1 MKRLSLFLLVLGAG
15 CFQGVPENIPC
26 TGDDECPTGYYCG
39 GLWCSSLEK
48 GSPEVL
54 ELGGVALSEAG
65 PYGPSLVLP
74 KNQYAQFRVQ
84 VKNTGGTDAYKVRL
98 THDAPACFGLET
110 YSDASMVKAGGSD
123 SMVVRLTGKPTSPCP
138 AVDVKVTF
146 TSTVAVSGA
155 KPRVFTG
162 VFRAE

>member
-1 MKRLSLFLLVLGAG
+1 MKRALPFLLLSA
-15 CFQGVPENIPC
+15 CFQGVPETIPC

-39 GLWCSSLEK
+39 GLVCFSLEK
-48 GSPEVL
+48 GSPEFL

-65 PYGPSLVLP
+65 PYGPSITLP
-74 KNQYAQFRVQ
+74 KTQFAQFRVQ
-84 VKNTGGTDAYKVRL
+84 VKNSGGSNAYKVKL

-110 YSDASMVKAGGSD
+110 FSETSNVEAATTA
-123 SMVVRLTGKPTSPCP
+123 SMVVRLTGKPSTPCP
-138 AVDVKVTF
+138 PVDVKVTF

-155 KPRVFTG
+155 QPRVFTG